1 LREAV
6 EDDSRIIGPDHS
18 AIGTIEL
25 RIMRV
30 TYRQKGKR
38 GKKEAM
44 PQLASTISEK
54 EKKGVLATV
63 TQ

>member
-6 EDDSRIIGPDHS
+6 EGDPKVGAPDQS
-18 AIGTIEL
+18 AVGTIEL

-30 TYRQKGKR
+30 TYRQKGKK
-38 GKKEAM
+38 GKREAL

>member
-1 LREAV
+1 M
-6 EDDSRIIGPDHS
+6 
-18 AIGTIEL
+18 GTIEL

-30 TYRQKGKR
+30 TYRQKGKK
-38 GKKEAM
+38 GKREAL